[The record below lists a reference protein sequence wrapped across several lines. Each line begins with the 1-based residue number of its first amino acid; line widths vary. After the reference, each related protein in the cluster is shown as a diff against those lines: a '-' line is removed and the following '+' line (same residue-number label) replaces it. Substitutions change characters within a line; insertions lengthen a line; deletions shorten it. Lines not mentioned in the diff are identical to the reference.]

1 MNIRK
6 SPTEAEL
13 EILLILWQHEPCTV
27 RMVYDRI
34 SRYKKLGYTTTLKLM
49 QIMHTKDLLSRTE
62 DNRKHFYVAKIKKE
76 DFRKAELK
84 KLIANLFDGSSDEL
98 IKEIKEGNY

>member
-1 MNIRK
+1 MNTRK
-6 SPTEAEL
+6 GPTEAEL

-49 QIMHTKDLLSRTE
+49 QIMHGKGLLNRTE
-62 DNRKHFYVAKIKKE
+62 NNRKHFYVARLTKK
-76 DFRKAELK
+76 DFRIAELK
-84 KLIANLFDGSSDEL
+84 KLITNLFDGSTEEV
-98 IKEIKEGNY
+98 IKEMKNLNL